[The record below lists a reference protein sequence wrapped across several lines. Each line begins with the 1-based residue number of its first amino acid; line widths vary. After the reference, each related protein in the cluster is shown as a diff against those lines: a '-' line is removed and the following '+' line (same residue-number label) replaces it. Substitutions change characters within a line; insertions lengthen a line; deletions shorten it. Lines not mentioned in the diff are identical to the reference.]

1 MMQSLSLPLKVN
13 SIGLILLLVSL
24 GSFAQRIDLKA
35 DLLLADSVTQLKVH
49 HSEKRPYIYKNQP
62 KTFRNCNPVSLIY
75 GGTLY
80 VYQNFISQHFSADCL
95 YDPGCSDFSRQAV
108 KEYGL
113 FKGGLLSFDRLS
125 RCNRIAATDLDPGMI
140 NKKTRKFSDSIKRY
154 Q

>member
-1 MMQSLSLPLKVN
+1 MQSLLLPIKVS
-13 SIGLILLLVSL
+13 SIALLILFFSL
-24 GSFAQRIDLKA
+24 GSFAQRIDLTA
-35 DLLLADSVTQLKVH
+35 DLLLADSVTQQKVH

-62 KTFRNCNPVSLIY
+62 KTFRNNNPVSLIY

-95 YDPGCSDFSRQAV
+95 YEPGCSDFSRQAV

-113 FKGGLLSFDRLS
+113 IKGGLLSFDRLS
-125 RCNRIAATDLDPGMI
+125 RCNRIAATDLNPGMI
-140 NKKTRKFSDSIKRY
+140 DKKTHKFSDSIKRY